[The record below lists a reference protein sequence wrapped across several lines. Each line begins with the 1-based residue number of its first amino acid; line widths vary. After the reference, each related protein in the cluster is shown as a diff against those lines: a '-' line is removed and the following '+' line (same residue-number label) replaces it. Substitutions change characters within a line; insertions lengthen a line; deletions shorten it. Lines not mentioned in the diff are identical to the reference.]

1 MSLDI
6 IISDEGADNHHDENC
21 LPLVAG
27 EEDSYRH
34 MHGTANFIASYFPM
48 PQAELEAASGDPTG
62 SSSATTTI
70 DIDIDPLSAAL
81 SSMSA
86 SNGPSDPGGS
96 VSPLSPVSAITM
108 SALDLNQNSSSSRDQ
123 NVNINAGATGNVGQA
138 QEGVG
143 QSMFSLYGNGGRT
156 KSGNNTANLG
166 LGGLGGGLGSTAG
179 LGLGTN
185 MDTIQS
191 ALSGAGGEGQSTSSA
206 GSVTQQ
212 IMLEQ
217 FRLAQLQQ
225 LQHLQAQIFQQ
236 QLALINSG
244 ALVQGVN
251 SGSENSNAGEQSQ
264 NSSGQNRQSN
274 SFHGLPTPGSSA
286 ELRASAPP
294 LEFVSPM
301 LLNYVANEMNN
312 ASSSSHHQ
320 NHNSYDPTTSPHP
333 QSTSSTHDGHRH
345 PHPHPHHH
353 QQAQSTHSHSHS
365 HSNPHSLTQTPVFGA
380 QQDDNDN
387 ATNMMLDGLAPLT
400 GRFVGTSHDNNNDHG
415 SFHHRGTS
423 SAPAHIAFSRP
434 HTQNENDFDISP
446 LTSPWLGAQGSG
458 SVGDGRSRIHAYS
471 HHHPHGHQQQQQQQ
485 QQSEWNPTPTP
496 TGNKRTGSPM
506 EEHARKSRQ
515 SPAIRATIPTEF
527 STGANAG
534 GGAGRRNSR
543 SSRSVNSTPLL
554 KSSAAGT
561 SGGRSRKDSLV
572 ASKPSPQSA
581 GASSS
586 GGNSTGGSVAHASG
600 SAIGN
605 SGGMGEMIQDSPSP
619 VDLSLAMPPTNQ
631 DPSSNQ
637 SSANNASA
645 ASNSN
650 ASMFGVGLDGMNL
663 GFDVG
668 SFNFGGMG
676 SSSGASRV
684 YNSESMPPPLMPV
697 TPASIMN
704 LGRGMGG
711 SNSNSGGHDV
721 FNGFGGHS
729 GEGMG
734 RSTDVGGRL
743 DLSILPSSSAPTSP
757 NIDPTGPSGNG
768 STVTGSTPAGRKG
781 KAKTAKEASAAAGTG
796 AANGVST
803 RSKSAKKTAV
813 TPSPNLKAILP
824 ASSASSSVNMLAPLS
839 SPIITPTSSS
849 TSTFPTTAVRK
860 TSHKAAEQKRRDSLK
875 TTFDDLR
882 GLLPPIP
889 LPSDTTDDIGGGGGF
904 VAGVVAAARASML
917 PGALPPRGPPKAGGE
932 GPNKGVSKLQLLIC
946 GNEYIRV
953 LKARVERRD
962 DEIEK
967 LRREIRK
974 LRMRDGE
981 GMGGDYGFLGEGGGE
996 VDEDGNEEPVDLEK
1010 DLDSVEWAV
1019 VRAQSGVTSEPILE
1033 EDEGE
1038 DG

>member
-1 MSLDI
+1 MSFDI
-6 IISDEGADNHHDENC
+6 TISDEGMDNQHDKNC
-21 LPLVAG
+21 LPRVA
-27 EEDSYRH
+27 EEDSFRH
-34 MHGTANFIASYFPM
+34 MHGTASFIASYFPM
-48 PQAELEAASGDPTG
+48 PQSELAASGDPTG

-108 SALDLNQNSSSSRDQ
+108 SALDLNQNSSSSSDQ

-143 QSMFSLYGNGGRT
+143 QSMFSLYSNGART
-156 KSGNNTANLG
+156 KSGNNTANPG
-166 LGGLGGGLGSTAG
+166 LGGLGGLGSTIGAGGLGSQV
-179 LGLGTN
+179 LGTN

-191 ALSGAGGEGQSTSSA
+191 ALNGAGGGEGQATNSA

-251 SGSENSNAGEQSQ
+251 TGSENSNTGEQSQ
-264 NSSGQNRQSN
+264 NNSSQTRQSN

-301 LLNYVANEMNN
+301 LLNYVAGEMNN
-312 ASSSSHHQ
+312 ASTSSHHQ

-333 QSTSSTHDGHRH
+333 QSNSSTHDGHRH
-345 PHPHPHHH
+345 PHPHPHPHHH
-353 QQAQSTHSHSHS
+353 QPQSTHSHSHS

-380 QQDDNDN
+380 QQDDN

-400 GRFVGTSHDNNNDHG
+400 GRFVGTSHDNNDHG

-446 LTSPWLGAQGSG
+446 LTSPWLGAQGS
-458 SVGDGRSRIHAYS
+458 VGDGRSRIHAYN

-485 QQSEWNPTPTP
+485 SEWNP

-515 SPAIRATIPTEF
+515 SPAIRATIPAEF
-527 STGANAG
+527 AGANAG
-534 GGAGRRNSR
+534 AAGRRNSR

-554 KSSAAGT
+554 KGT
-561 SGGRSRKDSLV
+561 SGDRSSRSRKDSLV

-600 SAIGN
+600 SVVGN

-619 VDLSLAMPPTNQ
+619 VDLSLAMPPPNQ

-637 SSANNASA
+637 SSGNNASA
-645 ASNSN
+645 ASNPS

-668 SFNFGGMG
+668 SFTFGGMG
-676 SSSGASRV
+676 SSSGASRG

-704 LGRGMGG
+704 LGRAMGG
-711 SNSNSGGHDV
+711 IPGAVGASNTNSGGHDV
-721 FNGFGGHS
+721 YNGFGGHS
-729 GEGMG
+729 GDMG
-734 RSTDVGGRL
+734 RGTDVGGRL
-743 DLSILPSSSAPTSP
+743 DLPILPSSSAPTSP

-768 STVTGSTPAGRKG
+768 STGAGSTATGRKG

-796 AANGVST
+796 AGNGVST

-824 ASSASSSVNMLAPLS
+824 AASTSSSTTMLAPLS

-849 TSTFPTTAVRK
+849 TSTFPTIAVRK

-889 LPSDTTDDIGGGGGF
+889 LPSDATDDIGGGGGF

-974 LRMRDGE
+974 LRMQDGE
-981 GMGGDYGFLGEGGGE
+981 GMGGDYGFLVDNGE
-996 VDEDGNEEPVDLEK
+996 VDEDGNEEPVNLEK

-1019 VRAQSGVTSEPILE
+1019 VRAQSAVMSEPILE